1 MLLTILA
8 PANIGIYPMGKKNR
22 KKKQEESASPKKSLK
37 PLIVKIGIATVA
49 LIVVFFF
56 ILNNCDDESTNMQ
69 YYKFKKEGELTFT
82 DSTGNPILKIDI
94 EIADNDYE
102 RQLGLM
108 NRESMEEMQGML
120 FIFPEER
127 FQSFWMMNTLFSLDI
142 LFINSQK
149 EIVTIHKNT
158 KPLSEQSYPSSEPAI
173 YVLEVNAG
181 FCERHD
187 VKMGDKVFWIGS
199 KLSITNDKFQNQT
212 PNHK

>member
-1 MLLTILA
+1 MAIAILT

-37 PLIVKIGIATVA
+37 PLIVKIGIATAA
-49 LIVVFFF
+49 LIVVLFF
-56 ILNNCDDESTNMQ
+56 ILNNCNDESSEMH
-69 YYKFKKEGELTFT
+69 YYKFKKEGELTFV
-82 DSTGNPILKIDI
+82 DSTGNPIIKIDI
-94 EIADNDYE
+94 EIAENDYE

-181 FCERHD
+181 FCERHN
-187 VKMGDKVFWIGS
+187 VKLGDKIYWIGGR
-199 KLSITNDKFQNQT
+199 LSISK
-212 PNHK
+212 